1 MAKVKT
7 VTIDGHEVV
16 KRQSQIVAVWK
27 RLLMSPSAV
36 VGMIVFALLVILAIA
51 APYIAPYDYK
61 QIDILNASQPPSL
74 QHLCG
79 TDNVGRDIFSRLI
92 NGARY
97 SLTLGLCSTVLGTI
111 VGMFFGALA
120 GYFGGTVDEV
130 IMRATDV
137 IQSIPGMVLNV
148 AVACVIGTGFW
159 QCILVLSIG
168 GISGA
173 ARMLRAQI
181 LSIRSMEYVE
191 AAAVTNCS
199 PAKIILKHL
208 IPNAFAPQIVGMT
221 MSIGGNIMAAA
232 SLAYLGLGVAPP
244 TPEWGAMLSEGRDYL
259 AKYPWMCIFP
269 GVMIMITVLSLNLF
283 GDGLRDALDPKQK
296 K

>member
-1 MAKVKT
+1 MKT
-7 VTIDGHEVV
+7 KTNGETLQR
-16 KRQSQIVAVWK
+16 KGQLAMLWK
-27 RLLMSPSAV
+27 RLRQSPSAMIGMV
-36 VGMIVFALLVILAIA
+36 VFGALVILAIGT
-51 APYIAPYDYK
+51 PWVAPYDYAK
-61 QIDILNASQPPSL
+61 LDVLQANQGPSW

-79 TDNVGRDIFSRLI
+79 TDQVGRDIFSRLLY
-92 NGARY
+92 GARY
-97 SLTLGLCSTVLGTI
+97 SLTLGICATLLGTV

-120 GYFGGTVDEV
+120 GYFGGVVDEV
-130 IMRATDV
+130 IMRFTDV

-148 AVACVIGTGFW
+148 AVACAIGTGFW
-159 QCILVLSIG
+159 KCILVLAIG
-168 GISGA
+168 GITGA

-181 LSIRSMEYVE
+181 MQIRSMEYIE
-191 AAAVTNCS
+191 AASVTNCS
-199 PAKIILKHL
+199 SAKVILKHL
-208 IPNAFAPQIVGMT
+208 IPNSFAPMIVSMT
-221 MSIGGNIMAAA
+221 MQVGGNIMAAA

>member
-16 KRQSQIVAVWK
+16 KRQSQIVAVWR

-36 VGMIVFALLVILAIA
+36 IGMVVFGLLVLVAILA
-51 APYIAPYDYK
+51 PVIAPYEYAK
-61 QIDILNASQPPSL
+61 IDILNANQGPSL
-74 QHLCG
+74 QHICG

-92 NGARY
+92 IGARY
-97 SLTLGLCSTVLGTI
+97 SLTLGLCSTLLGTI
-111 VGMFFGALA
+111 IGMFFGALA
-120 GYFGGTVDEV
+120 GYFGGTVDEI
-130 IMRATDV
+130 IMRATDI

-148 AVACVIGTGFW
+148 AMACVIGTGFW

-181 LSIRSMEYVE
+181 LSIRDMEYIE

-199 PAKIILKHL
+199 PGKTILKHL
-208 IPNAFAPQIVGMT
+208 IPNAFSAQIVGMT

>member
-16 KRQSQIVAVWK
+16 KRQSQVVAVWK

-36 VGMIVFALLVILAIA
+36 VGMIVFAILVLIAVLA
-51 APYIAPYDYK
+51 PFIAPYDYAK
-61 QIDILNASQPPSL
+61 INILEANQPPSFA
-74 QHLCG
+74 HLCG

-92 NGARY
+92 VGARY
-97 SLTLGLCSTVLGTI
+97 SLTLGLCSTILGTI

-120 GYFGGTVDEV
+120 GYFGGTVDEL
-130 IMRATDV
+130 IMRATDI

-199 PAKIILKHL
+199 PAKIIMKHL

>member
-1 MAKVKT
+1 MAKTKAPKQ
-7 VTIDGHEVV
+7 EKV
-16 KRQSQIVAVWK
+16 KRQSQLSLIWK
-27 RLLMSPSAV
+27 RLKQSPSA
-36 VGMIVFALLVILAIA
+36 MIGLTVFAILVLIA
-51 APYIAPYDYK
+51 VFADVIAPYKFD
-61 QIDILNASQPPSL
+61 QINVLNAFAPPSAE
-74 QHLCG
+74 HWCG
-79 TDNVGRDIFSRLI
+79 TDRVGRDIFSRLVI
-92 NGARY
+92 GARY
-97 SLTLGLCSTVLGTI
+97 SLTLGLSATILGTI
-111 VGMFFGALA
+111 AGMFFGAIA
-120 GYFGGTVDEV
+120 GYCGGVVDDL
-130 IMRATDV
+130 IMRFTDI

-148 AVACVIGTGFW
+148 AMACVIGTGFW

-168 GISGA
+168 GITGA

-244 TPEWGAMLSEGRDYL
+244 TPEWGAMLSEGREHL
-259 AKYPWMCIFP
+259 ARYPWLCIFP
-269 GVMIMITVLSLNLF
+269 GVAIMITVLALNLF
-283 GDGLRDALDPKQK
+283 GDGLRDAMDPKQK